1 MKMKKLLAGVLSAA
15 MVATMIPASMA
26 FSVSAAPEDSL
37 VASYD
42 LTTDA
47 GREGWAAGGT
57 AASNI
62 AIDENGVTFSDGFV
76 EQNQNYSIAN
86 PLNGKA
92 GEGFSVA
99 LTVTVPAGTY
109 VNAYESMFN
118 FNGVDN
124 ADTDGLFS
132 VSGNGGGVHYNDW
145 SGNFWDISTGAAMDL
160 TNGGVVVLT
169 VDGENNIVLYNNG
182 TAVNTFSQ
190 SNIVATGT
198 VEDIVAYVNDMMFFS
213 LGAGP
218 NLWGQ
223 PAMTVSAVS
232 FYSSALTAD
241 EVASLGKVEPP
252 VVEPDAITASVVDA
266 TGAESYAVGDTFQV
280 DVAATGNVDLGGYQ
294 FTLKYDNTVLEP
306 VLPDDVSDPDVV
318 VSNDSE
324 NGVVALKVDLNGEN
338 SVVLSDTATTLYSL
352 EFEVIAAPEAGS
364 TDLTLADTI
373 FAYYDEDGNVASY
386 ELTPT
391 LNGCT
396 VAIEDVTYSPYDYN
410 MDGAVDTTD
419 LMVLAQM
426 IVDGDSFDGDFT
438 YDVNEDSSVNVL
450 DVMTLAQTIVNAE

>member
-42 LTTDA
+42 FTKGET
-47 GREGWAAGGT
+47 EGWAEYSGLTFTEGD
-57 AASNI
+57 I
-62 AIDENGVTFSDGFV
+62 AQIAQGEDGVTFSEEGTYS
-76 EQNQNYSIAN
+76 YSIAN
-86 PLNGKA
+86 PLAGKVTDGFSIAMDVAVTGTMNEYNGLLGFNNHDVWNFFEVTTNGA
-92 GEGFSVA
+92 TVRHNNGEGYYDVVDTTTVSGLGAEMKTFVIVA
-99 LTVTVPAGTY
+99 NSEKFDIYVDGALLKSLPMGSGNTAYSINTSNIANTATY
-109 VNAYESMFN
+109 FN
-118 FNGVDN
+118 LGFNC
-124 ADTDGLFS
+124 TDGT
-132 VSGNGGGVHYNDW
+132 W
-145 SGNFWDISTGAAMDL
+145 QW
-160 TNGGVVVLT
+160 
-169 VDGENNIVLYNNG
+169 NN
-182 TAVNTFSQ
+182 
-190 SNIVATGT
+190 SN
-198 VEDIVAYVNDMMFFS
+198 
-213 LGAGP
+213 
-218 NLWGQ
+218 
-223 PAMTVSAVS
+223 MTVANVS
-232 FYSSALTAD
+232 FYNAALTAD
-241 EVASLGKVEPP
+241 EVASLGSQEP
-252 VVEPDAITASVVDA
+252 VVPDAITASVVDA

-410 MDGAVDTTD
+410 MDGVVDTTD